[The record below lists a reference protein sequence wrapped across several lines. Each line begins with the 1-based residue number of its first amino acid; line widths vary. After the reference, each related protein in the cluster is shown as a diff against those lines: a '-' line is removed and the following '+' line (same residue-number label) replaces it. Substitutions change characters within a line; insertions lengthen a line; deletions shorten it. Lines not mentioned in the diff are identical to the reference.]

1 MSPSQILALDDAQ
14 VDLWVARDPQLRD
27 AALLESF
34 SQMLSPDEQERVA
47 RMRFEAGRHQ
57 QLVTRA
63 LVRSVLSRY
72 APGVL
77 PADWRFARS
86 EEGRPHIEHP
96 ARTGLHFNL
105 AHTRGLVVLAV
116 SRLPE
121 IGVDVE
127 RHDTRADPAVARRYF
142 SPAEVAALDALP
154 AAEQP
159 RRFRRL
165 WTLKEAYLKATGAG
179 IAGGLDSMSFDLEAE
194 YIRFACPDPMA
205 SHWQFREFTVDGHF
219 MVALA
224 SLDRAGLRPPQVT
237 LREFSGEEKRAEP
250 EQGGKADAV
259 GEGGEDHAG

>member
-1 MSPSQILALDDAQ
+1 MTSSQIVALDDAQ
-14 VDLWVARDPQLRD
+14 VDLWLARDPQLRE

-34 SQMLSPDEQERVA
+34 SRMLSPDERERVA

-72 APGVL
+72 APHVP

-86 EEGRPHIEHP
+86 EQGRPYVELP
-96 ARTGLHFNL
+96 AQTELHFNL
-105 AHTRGLVVLAV
+105 AHTQGLVVLAV
-116 SRLPE
+116 ARMPE

-127 RHDTRADPAVARRYF
+127 RDDTRANPAVARRYF
-142 SPAEVAALDALP
+142 SPAEVAALEALP
-154 AAEQP
+154 AEEQP

-179 IAGGLDSMSFDLEAE
+179 IAGGLDSMSFDLDGERMKFVSA
-194 YIRFACPDPMA
+194 DPVA
-205 SHWQFREFTVDGHF
+205 AHWQFREIAVDGHF

-224 SLDRAGLRPPQVT
+224 SLDRARAGPPKVT
-237 LREFSGEEKRAEP
+237 LREFSGQE
-250 EQGGKADAV
+250 
-259 GEGGEDHAG
+259 